1 LLDKQDINLAKRIRE
16 LDCQCKNGNST
27 TQRREKL
34 LDRKDINVAKRPNV
48 TVSAKMGKILSEEGR
63 KDGHET
69 YIEFV
74 RQTRY

>member
-1 LLDKQDINLAKRIRE
+1 MGIVLRKE
-16 LDCQCKNGNST
+16 LK
-27 TQRREKL
+27 EL